1 MHKSEKSSHSI
12 YLHMYSHRSNKRGS
26 RLAQIPF
33 SFIDLLQNSPVLV
46 DFIIDFK
53 PFAPSLPPPR
63 LLTYNF
69 FVFNFKQYVLTN
81 SKAFSTSPGLLNLLA
96 IISSNSGNLVV
107 ANKTGAVARPSFKS
121 AAAGL
126 PNCSELASKSKRSS
140 TN

>member
-1 MHKSEKSSHSI
+1 
-12 YLHMYSHRSNKRGS
+12 MYSHRSNKRGS
-26 RLAQIPF
+26 RLLFLYIPPPPLLAQIHSF
-33 SFIDLLQNSPVLV
+33 SFIDLLQNSPLLV
-46 DFIIDFK
+46 DFK
-53 PFAPSLPPPR
+53 PFAPCSSIFPPSRYTFAP
-63 LLTYNF
+63 NI
-69 FVFNFKQYVLTN
+69 FVLNFKWYVLTN